1 MPELTTE
8 ELTLALA
15 VVGAVALLCLLS
27 TLVLM
32 SRLRKA
38 RREYMVLRGER
49 GDRDI
54 LGAVGGALRRVD
66 AIESRLDGV
75 VRTQDEQAAVGRLAL
90 QKFYMVRY
98 DAFDDMGGRL
108 SFSAAVLDDH
118 GDGLVL
124 TSINGRTETRTYAK
138 AITGLTSEHNLS
150 EEERE
155 AIAGA
160 AASHSRGEPRAS
172 VTR

>member
-1 MPELTTE
+1 VPELTTE

-15 VVGAVALLCLLS
+15 VVAGVALIAFLFALFLG
-27 TLVLM
+27 LRLHGLRRKYKVL
-32 SRLRKA
+32 K
-38 RREYMVLRGER
+38 GGR
-49 GDRDI
+49 GDADI
-54 LGAVGGALRRVD
+54 VGVMGNAMERVNAVEGRVD
-66 AIESRLDGV
+66 SLLEV
-75 VRTQDEQAAVGRLAL
+75 QKEQAELNRLAL

-98 DAFDDMGGRL
+98 DAFEEMGGRL
-108 SFSAAVLDDH
+108 SFSAALLDEH
-118 GDGLVL
+118 GDGLVI

-138 AITGLTSEHNLS
+138 PVKALNSEHNLS

-160 AASHSRGEPRAS
+160 VAAHDRGRSEVS